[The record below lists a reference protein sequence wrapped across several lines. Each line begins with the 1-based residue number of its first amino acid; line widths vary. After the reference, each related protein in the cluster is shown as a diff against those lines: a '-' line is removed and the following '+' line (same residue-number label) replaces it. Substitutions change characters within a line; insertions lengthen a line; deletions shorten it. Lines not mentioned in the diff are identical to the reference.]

1 MLVCVQKNESYN
13 LYNISRY
20 MQCWG
25 TPGCRNVRLGGDTVS
40 EDSEDEGPFLTYVVY
55 KSFKH
60 PPPIR

>member
-1 MLVCVQKNESYN
+1 M
-13 LYNISRY
+13 
-20 MQCWG
+20 
-25 TPGCRNVRLGGDTVS
+25 RLGGDTVS